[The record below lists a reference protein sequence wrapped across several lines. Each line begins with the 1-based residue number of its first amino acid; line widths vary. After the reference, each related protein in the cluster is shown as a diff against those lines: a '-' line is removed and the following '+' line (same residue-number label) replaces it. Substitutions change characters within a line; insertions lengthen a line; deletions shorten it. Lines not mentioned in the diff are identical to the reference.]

1 MHGSGQ
7 NGAEMTGV
15 AKMRPEW
22 AGQMN
27 RMTGTEGTATPT
39 PKRAGQ
45 GRMKMD
51 MPQRKAMAAETLN
64 TDREGG
70 EAGARP
76 KSGRSGRMAPERT
89 TPDNDE
95 DGDGQIA
102 GRR

>member
-7 NGAEMTGV
+7 NAAEMTGV

-51 MPQRKAMAAETLN
+51 MPQRKAMATETLN

-70 EAGARP
+70 EAGERP
-76 KSGRSGRMAPERT
+76 TLSLSCYLSFYLSPLTLNPLGRGVEPF
-89 TPDNDE
+89 
-95 DGDGQIA
+95 
-102 GRR
+102 